1 MMHLDNLPN
10 QRENEEV
17 KLFLRRHWFAILAI
31 VSSFVLLIGI
41 PAAVAVVFFDEVR
54 MLLQRPVLGPIIAIF
69 GGLYVMLV
77 WLFAWIEYT
86 DYYLDVWI
94 VTNERILNTEQK
106 GLFDRV
112 ASELHLISIQD
123 VTSEIDGLLRTF
135 FDFGDVHIQTAGE
148 RARFEFKDIPNPE
161 EVKQT
166 ILQLVE
172 QDKKRHGRP
181 AAEFAG
187 GVKHDPT
194 AKNTDETSGQSSQAT
209 E

>member
-1 MMHLDNLPN
+1 MMHLDHLPN
-10 QRENEEV
+10 QRKNEGVE
-17 KLFLRRHWFAILAI
+17 LFLRRHWFAILAI
-31 VSSFVLLIGI
+31 VASSVLLIGI
-41 PAAVAVVFFDEVR
+41 PLLAAIIFFEELRV
-54 MLLQRPVLGPIIAIF
+54 LLQRPLLGPILAIF
-69 GGLYVMLV
+69 GGLYVMLI

-123 VTSEIDGLLRTF
+123 VTSEINGLLRTF

-148 RARFEFKDIPNPE
+148 RARFEFKDIPNPDG
-161 EVKQT
+161 VKQK

-181 AAEFAG
+181 AAEFSG
-187 GVKHDPT
+187 GVKHDPEGS
-194 AKNTDETSGQSSQAT
+194 NVQQPT

>member
-17 KLFLRRHWFAILAI
+17 NLFLRRHWFAILAI
-31 VSSFVLLIGI
+31 VASSVLLIGV
-41 PAAVAVVFFDEVR
+41 PSLAAIIFFEELR
-54 MLLQRPVLGPIIAIF
+54 ALLQRPLLGPILAIF
-69 GGLYVMLV
+69 GGLYVMLI

-123 VTSEIDGLLRTF
+123 VTSEINGLLRTF
-135 FDFGDVHIQTAGE
+135 LDFGDVHIQTAGE
-148 RARFEFKDIPNPE
+148 RARFEFKDIPDPE
-161 EVKQT
+161 GVKQK

-181 AAEFAG
+181 AAEFSG
-187 GVKHDPT
+187 GVKHDPES
-194 AKNTDETSGQSSQAT
+194 ADVQQPT

>member
-17 KLFLRRHWFAILAI
+17 QLFLRRHWFAILSI
-31 VSSFVLLIGI
+31 VASVVLLIGV
-41 PAAVAVVFFDEVR
+41 PAAAAIVFWTELVT
-54 MLLQRPVLGPIIAIF
+54 LLQRPVLGPILTIF
-69 GGLYVMLV
+69 GGLYVMLI

-123 VTSEIDGLLRTF
+123 VTSEINGLLRTF

-148 RARFEFKDIPNPE
+148 RARFEFKDIPDPE
-161 EVKQT
+161 GVKQR

-181 AAEFAG
+181 SAEFAG
-187 GVKHDPT
+187 GVKHDPDG
-194 AKNTDETSGQSSQAT
+194 TDVGDDTDHQH
-209 E
+209 